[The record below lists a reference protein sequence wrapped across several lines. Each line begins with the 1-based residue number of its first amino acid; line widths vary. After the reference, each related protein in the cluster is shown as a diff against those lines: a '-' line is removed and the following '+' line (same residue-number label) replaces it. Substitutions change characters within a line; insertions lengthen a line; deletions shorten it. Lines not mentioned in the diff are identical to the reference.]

1 MQRTERGTSG
11 EDLAAKWLE
20 GKGIKVLARNFRAR
34 GGEVDIVAKDGDV
47 LAFVEVKTG
56 RSGAFGPPESWVT
69 LRKRAHLVKAAQVY
83 LAKNPWDGDVRFD
96 VVAVEVGK
104 CVKIRHIK
112 DAFRPE

>member
-1 MQRTERGTSG
+1 MRRAERGSSG

-20 GKGIKVLARNFRAR
+20 GKGMKVLARNFRAR
-34 GGEVDIVAKDGDV
+34 GGEVDIVARDGDV

-69 LRKRAHLVKAAQVY
+69 LRKREHLVRAARVY
-83 LAKNPWDGDVRFD
+83 LAKNPWDGEVRFD
-96 VVAVEVGK
+96 VVAVEVEEGIR
-104 CVKIRHIK
+104 IRHIK